1 MSEEIKNNELLEEE
15 SDFGP
20 DIVTLVNDDG
30 EEVEFYHIGT
40 IEVEDKWYV
49 LFEPAEELADVDEGD
64 VVIFRLETAEDGEDM
79 FVPIEDDEELNNVF
93 AEYNRMIEEDEEGC
107 DCGCDCG
114 DDCTCGH

>member
-1 MSEEIKNNELLEEE
+1 MSEEIKNNEILEEE
-15 SDFGP
+15 VDFGP
-20 DIVTLVNDDG
+20 DVVTLVNDDG
-30 EEVEFYHIGT
+30 EQVEFYHIGT
-40 IEVEDKWYV
+40 IEVEEKWYV
-49 LFEPAEELADVDEGD
+49 LLEPAEELADIDEGE

-93 AEYNRMIEEDEEGC
+93 EEYNRLLEEDEEGC